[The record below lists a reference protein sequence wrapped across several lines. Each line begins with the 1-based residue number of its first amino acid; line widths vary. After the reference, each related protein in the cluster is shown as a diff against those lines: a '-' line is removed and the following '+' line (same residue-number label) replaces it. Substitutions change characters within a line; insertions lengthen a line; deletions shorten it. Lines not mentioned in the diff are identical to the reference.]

1 MTEILSDSKKFLSPE
16 GIFKRTSSE
25 PDISAAGLRQRTCS
39 NASQL
44 QYNRA
49 RERSRAS
56 FVQQVSKE
64 RSRSPS
70 PTGASNSSDS
80 EGQMVVDGR

>member
-1 MTEILSDSKKFLSPE
+1 MTEILSDSKKLLSPE

-25 PDISAAGLRQRTCS
+25 PDISVAGLRQRTCS

-44 QYNRA
+44 QYNRI

-56 FVQQVSKE
+56 FVQQVSKG

-70 PTGASNSSDS
+70 PAGASNCSDS
-80 EGQMVVDGR
+80 EGQMVVDER

>member
-25 PDISAAGLRQRTCS
+25 PDISAAGVRQRTCS
-39 NASQL
+39 NSSQL
-44 QYNRA
+44 QYNRT

-56 FVQQVSKE
+56 LVHQVTKE

-70 PTGASNSSDS
+70 PTDASNCSDS

>member
-1 MTEILSDSKKFLSPE
+1 MTEVLSDSKKFLSPE

-39 NASQL
+39 NVSQL
-44 QYNRA
+44 QYNRT

-56 FVQQVSKE
+56 VVSKD

-70 PTGASNSSDS
+70 PTGASNCSDS

>member
-1 MTEILSDSKKFLSPE
+1 MTEILSDSKNFLSPE
-16 GIFKRTSSE
+16 GVFKRTSSE

-44 QYNRA
+44 QYNRT

-56 FVQQVSKE
+56 FVHQVRKE

-70 PTGASNSSDS
+70 PTGASNCSDS
-80 EGQMVVDGR
+80 EGQMVVDVR

>member
-1 MTEILSDSKKFLSPE
+1 MTEVLSDSKKFLSPE

-39 NASQL
+39 NVSQL
-44 QYNRA
+44 QYNRT
-49 RERSRAS
+49 RERSRAL
-56 FVQQVSKE
+56 VVSKD

-70 PTGASNSSDS
+70 PTGASNCSDS